1 MIEFYLIGALL
12 SFLQYNKYVDYS
24 FDFGNIDV
32 KSQSGCNSSND
43 ATTQQPPKFKFN
55 RNEFVL
61 ISLYNLLYTLFLISM
76 VVYLVYI
83 FEFVMKFLNKSDS
96 YGDFVLLKN
105 IASFNPKYD
114 AFLTVPNKFVNTVFK
129 TMVMSLVLN
138 VILVQMVIFF
148 RGQIEESDRKKIK
161 QDLKLIML
169 VSILIFGFTF
179 MFV

>member
-1 MIEFYLIGALL
+1 MIEFYLIGALF

-24 FDFGNIDV
+24 FDFGNIDM
-32 KSQSGCNSSND
+32 KSQGGCNGNGD

-114 AFLTVPNKFVNTVFK
+114 AFLTVPNMFAKTVFK

-138 VILVQMVIFF
+138 VILVQLVIFF

-169 VSILIFGFTF
+169 VSVLIFGFTF